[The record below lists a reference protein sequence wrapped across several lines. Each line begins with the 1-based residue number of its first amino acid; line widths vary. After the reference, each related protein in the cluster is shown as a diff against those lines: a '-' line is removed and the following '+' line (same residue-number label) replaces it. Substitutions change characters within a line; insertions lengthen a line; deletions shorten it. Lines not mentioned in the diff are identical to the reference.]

1 MRSKEVVLT
10 MLVKGHTTDPVQV
23 WMYQTLTTL
32 RTMLLGDVTR
42 VPLWQETWEAM
53 RRRRVGPRTEGLTAK
68 ATRVSKRMGWT
79 WESAVEL
86 RTRDGEKMHVRY
98 WKHKIREAAREWRLR
113 QATNRKAARDL
124 EKVDIQMFARL
135 LRRRTLTDIQ
145 RGPLRAILAGVVH
158 TGARMWARGRLVTR
172 CPALWLRE

>member
-1 MRSKEVVLT
+1 

-32 RTMLLGDVTR
+32 STMLLGHVTR

-113 QATNRKAARDL
+113 QATTRMTARDL

-135 LRRRTLTDIQ
+135 LRGRTLTDIQ
-145 RGPLRAILAGVVH
+145 GGPLRAILAGVVH
-158 TGARMWARGRLVTR
+158 TGARNVGKRKIGDTV
-172 CPALWLRE
+172 PSLWLRA